1 MITKLTLTIDDGVIT
16 SAKKYALKNGKSLS
30 ALVENY
36 LKTISSPE
44 EGVVLSPKITKM
56 MGVIKLPD
64 DFDHKKGT
72 GRYPDSKIQV
82 MYETC
87 FYRYKCVD

>member
-1 MITKLTLTIDDGVIT
+1 
-16 SAKKYALKNGKSLS
+16 
-30 ALVENY
+30 

-64 DFDHKKGT
+64 DFDHKKALGDILI
-72 GRYPDSKIQV
+72 RK
-82 MYETC
+82 
-87 FYRYKCVD
+87 YK